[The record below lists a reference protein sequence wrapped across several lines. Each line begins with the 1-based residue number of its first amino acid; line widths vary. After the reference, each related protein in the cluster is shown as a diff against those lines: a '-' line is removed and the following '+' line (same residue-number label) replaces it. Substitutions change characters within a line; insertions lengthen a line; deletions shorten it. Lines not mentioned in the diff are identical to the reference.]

1 MTQIRF
7 RSLTQFHGVEFVGLM
22 ICAYLGLFRRRGHL
36 RGPHPSPDSALEPII
51 QRNTTIRT
59 LITDEQRAQ
68 LLANGRARSAGQP
81 LDPLPIVRLFTP
93 DAHATWLLTELDPQ
107 DGDTAYGLCDLGLGM
122 PELNTVRLSELA
134 SIRGPRN
141 LPVERDL
148 YFTPRRPLS
157 EYVRLAR
164 ENGSITD

>member
-1 MTQIRF
+1 MK
-7 RSLTQFHGVEFVGLM
+7 
-22 ICAYLGLFRRRGHL
+22 
-36 RGPHPSPDSALEPII
+36 
-51 QRNTTIRT
+51 T

-68 LLANGRARSAGQP
+68 LLANGRTHAAGRS

-107 DGDTAYGLCDLGLGM
+107 DGDTAFGLCDLGLGM
-122 PELNTVRLSELA
+122 PELSTVRLSELA

-148 YFTPRRPLS
+148 YFTARRPLS
-157 EYVRLAR
+157 EYARLAQ